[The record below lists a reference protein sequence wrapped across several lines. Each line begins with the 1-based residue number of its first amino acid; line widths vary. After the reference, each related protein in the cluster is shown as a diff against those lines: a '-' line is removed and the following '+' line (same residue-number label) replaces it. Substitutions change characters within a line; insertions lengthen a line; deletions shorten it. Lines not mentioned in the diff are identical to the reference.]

1 VHIVRMYSSQTDEGL
16 SERHHV
22 ASIWLVMTA
31 TPLSPPYGFFLAEF
45 DEMAG
50 MLEGVVDTPV
60 ALVLLLQGQL
70 CYRLCINI

>member
-1 VHIVRMYSSQTDEGL
+1 
-16 SERHHV
+16 
-22 ASIWLVMTA
+22 MTA